1 MDPEKNHEINIKQSE
16 DRFRENLLPSLSVN
30 TVLFSYHQERLNVLL
45 LKFGDT
51 GYFMLPGG
59 FIRRDEDVD
68 EAALRNLKELT
79 ALENIYLE
87 QFYVAGNAERS
98 TDPVVVEFL
107 KKQGYEK
114 ISSWLSQR
122 NVSICYLALVNE
134 KKVKPELNVQFISRY
149 LWANVTNLPPLLFDH
164 TTIIEKALSRLQSDM
179 DQKLLSNNLLNEP
192 FTMSDLQKLYEAVFQ
207 KKFTRSNFQRK
218 MLKRDI
224 LARVGKKYEGRA
236 HKAPYLYRFKKVK
249 AS

>member
-1 MDPEKNHEINIKQSE
+1 
-16 DRFRENLLPSLSVN
+16 
-30 TVLFSYHQERLNVLL
+30 
-45 LKFGDT
+45 
-51 GYFMLPGG
+51 
-59 FIRRDEDVD
+59 
-68 EAALRNLKELT
+68 
-79 ALENIYLE
+79 
-87 QFYVAGNAERS
+87 
-98 TDPVVVEFL
+98 
-107 KKQGYEK
+107 
-114 ISSWLSQR
+114 
-122 NVSICYLALVNE
+122 
-134 KKVKPELNVQFISRY
+134 
-149 LWANVTNLPPLLFDH
+149 LPPLLFDH